1 MFRTIFKKLTPINFY
16 WLIFLIPILSVGSQ
30 LPLKLQVIFWLL
42 IVVWL
47 ATYFIIYLSR
57 GWLTLSTIWLQ
68 LGLDAIFSIW
78 LGYPYL
84 FIFTGFFIG
93 SERLEKKSRLGLV
106 GGYYLLAV
114 GLYIGAMLAL
124 KGGNLYEALINGLFI
139 ILSLPA
145 AYYSSERRRRHIQ
158 IVQDNERLT
167 YIVKKAERE
176 RIAQELHDNLGQS
189 FSVLALKAELAKKLA
204 VKDPA
209 LASQQLDDIAKT
221 ARADLDLVREIVA
234 GLRKDLLVQTLAQE
248 SINLKLAKMGLK
260 TEGEKTA
267 LNWPEDIQELLAQV
281 IKEVSTNCIR
291 HSGARDLTLI
301 FSHDETNY
309 YLKASDDGQGFKTDL
324 SKETYGLSGIQ
335 KRVASFGGEV
345 SFRNQ
350 GGAVIELSL
359 PKKG

>member
-1 MFRTIFKKLTPINFY
+1 M
-16 WLIFLIPILSVGSQ
+16 
-30 LPLKLQVIFWLL
+30 
-42 IVVWL
+42 
-47 ATYFIIYLSR
+47 
-57 GWLTLSTIWLQ
+57 
-68 LGLDAIFSIW
+68 
-78 LGYPYL
+78 
-84 FIFTGFFIG
+84 
-93 SERLEKKSRLGLV
+93 
-106 GGYYLLAV
+106 LAV
-114 GLYIGAMLAL
+114 GLYIGTMLTL

-139 ILSLPA
+139 ILSLPV
-145 AYYSSERRRRHIQ
+145 AYYSSEHRRRHIQ

-248 SINLKLAKMGLK
+248 SINLKLAKIGLK
-260 TEGEKTA
+260 TDGEKTA

-281 IKEVSTNCIR
+281 IKEISTNCIR

>member
-145 AYYSSERRRRHIQ
+145 AYYSSERRRRHMQ

-248 SINLKLAKMGLK
+248 SINLKLAKIGLK

-301 FSHDETNY
+301 FSQDDANY

-345 SFRNQ
+345 SFQNQ

>member
-1 MFRTIFKKLTPINFY
+1 M
-16 WLIFLIPILSVGSQ
+16 
-30 LPLKLQVIFWLL
+30 
-42 IVVWL
+42 
-47 ATYFIIYLSR
+47 
-57 GWLTLSTIWLQ
+57 
-68 LGLDAIFSIW
+68 
-78 LGYPYL
+78 GYPYL

-114 GLYIGAMLAL
+114 GLYIGAMLTL
-124 KGGNLYEALINGLFI
+124 KGNLYEALINGLFI
-139 ILSLPA
+139 ILSLPV
-145 AYYSSERRRRHIQ
+145 AYYSSERWRRHIQ

-204 VKDPA
+204 SKDPA

-248 SINLKLAKMGLK
+248 SINLKLAKIGLK
-260 TEGEKTA
+260 TDGEKTA

-291 HSGARDLTLI
+291 HSGARDLTLT
-301 FSHDETNY
+301 FSQDETNY

-335 KRVASFGGEV
+335 KRVASVGGAV
-345 SFRNQ
+345 SFQNQ
-350 GGAVIELSL
+350 SGAVIELSL